1 MREHIAEKTKKDPD
15 SNNFTCEICNRK
27 FERQASLSRHLALHK
42 GDKNHTCI
50 DCGQKFSHTFNL
62 ERHRK
67 KVHHSDP
74 TGQYVRCSNCGT
86 WFPSSMVLK
95 VHMFSHHPNKEEQN
109 WTVEDAMAQ
118 SGKEGSEQAAE
129 EMKFQC
135 PSEGCGCQYDTW
147 LELVEHAGE
156 HGSPYLPFNENA
168 QQQAGPVHKCE
179 LCYKTFANDV
189 RLKKHM
195 AVHAGNDTKPLECSE
210 CGKRFLTNSAL
221 AGHIKTHAHP
231 DTLYDCPICL
241 QEFEQVSSLKDHV
254 YVHKENGVFTCPHCE
269 KTFKEYPNIRKHIRA
284 FHAEKRF
291 PCTIC
296 EKSFTGKDKLKIHM
310 VRHSEIKDFM
320 CDDCGK
326 QFKRKDK
333 LREHVKRMHNNAVTK
348 KEKVMT
354 PEQNPSKFI
363 PKVSPTDLHRFIY
376 KCHTCMLGFKRRGML
391 VNHLAKRHP
400 EVAPTTVPELNLPI
414 LKTTKDFYCQY
425 CEKVYKSSS
434 KRKSHIIKNHPGA
447 ALPAGAREVN
457 SGNKRAADAEVST
470 FSHTVGSVTTQP
482 HNCDLCHKQYASKAK
497 LLQHMRKKHK
507 DQAAPSTSTKG
518 GRPAKVMYIDP
529 PSPNVP
535 EQMIEDS
542 DDPEPIENTINLSQH
557 NFDSRLLVEQ
567 GELFTRYESDDF
579 MLEARAGPSD
589 SDQYRLPN
597 EIMKNEN
604 GDILTQALTMTDLPP
619 TSSGQQGQRAIYH
632 SYTSDCP
639 KQSTSEQNSLNHE
652 LQTPKRANNVLEE
665 NTTESASQNNLLHT
679 QNRDQILRLPGD
691 QQYILLQGSSEQ
703 LENYEEP
710 FYHTQTTN
718 MVGNLHTLQPGQA
731 ISQNIPNQHN
741 GDHQRQIL
749 TVDPNQLSIDNSGT
763 GTIIIEAPAG
773 LPTSQLHQILENAGV
788 GQCLSKSGPGPS
800 S

>member
-1 MREHIAEKTKKDPD
+1 
-15 SNNFTCEICNRK
+15 
-27 FERQASLSRHLALHK
+27 
-42 GDKNHTCI
+42 
-50 DCGQKFSHTFNL
+50 
-62 ERHRK
+62 
-67 KVHHSDP
+67 
-74 TGQYVRCSNCGT
+74 
-86 WFPSSMVLK
+86 
-95 VHMFSHHPNKEEQN
+95 
-109 WTVEDAMAQ
+109 
-118 SGKEGSEQAAE
+118 
-129 EMKFQC
+129 
-135 PSEGCGCQYDTW
+135 
-147 LELVEHAGE
+147 
-156 HGSPYLPFNENA
+156 
-168 QQQAGPVHKCE
+168 
-179 LCYKTFANDV
+179 
-189 RLKKHM
+189 
-195 AVHAGNDTKPLECSE
+195 
-210 CGKRFLTNSAL
+210 
-221 AGHIKTHAHP
+221 
-231 DTLYDCPICL
+231 
-241 QEFEQVSSLKDHV
+241 
-254 YVHKENGVFTCPHCE
+254 
-269 KTFKEYPNIRKHIRA
+269 
-284 FHAEKRF
+284 
-291 PCTIC
+291 
-296 EKSFTGKDKLKIHM
+296 M

-348 KEKVMT
+348 KDKVMT
-354 PEQNPSKFI
+354 PEQNSAKFT

-457 SGNKRAADAEVST
+457 REATDVEAST

-482 HNCDLCHKQYASKAK
+482 HNCELCHKQYASKAK

-507 DQAAPSTSTKG
+507 DQAAPSTSTRG

-535 EQMIEDS
+535 VQMIEDS

-557 NFDSRLLVEQ
+557 NFDSRLLDEQ
-567 GELFTRYESDDF
+567 GELFSRYESEDF
-579 MLEARAGPSD
+579 MLEARARPSD
-589 SDQYRLPN
+589 TDQYRLPN
-597 EIMKNEN
+597 DINEREN
-604 GDILTQALTMTDLPP
+604 SDILNQALTMTDLPP
-619 TSSGQQGQRAIYH
+619 TSSGQHVHRSIYH
-632 SYTSDCP
+632 SSSEQSSLTNEIHTP
-639 KQSTSEQNSLNHE
+639 KIKEDVLERNASEDTTQNSLN
-652 LQTPKRANNVLEE
+652 LN
-665 NTTESASQNNLLHT
+665 

-703 LENYEEP
+703 METFAEP
-710 FYHTQTTN
+710 FYHN
-718 MVGNLHTLQPGQA
+718 PSASIDNNLHTLQPGQA
-731 ISQNIPNQHN
+731 LAQNLQGQLN
-741 GDHQRQIL
+741 GDHHRQIL
-749 TVDPNQLSIDNSGT
+749 TVDPSQLSIDNSGT